1 MSSAAWARFGVTLL
15 HKTTNVLQR
24 LQEQKLAVSVA
35 LGILLITFP
44 FLNYAQLFQE
54 FCLSLNNH

>member
-1 MSSAAWARFGVTLL
+1 MSSAGWARFGVTLL

-44 FLNYAQLFQE
+44 FLNYA
-54 FCLSLNNH
+54 